1 MEKNRKIR
9 KNVYGKAAVGRFHLF
24 CPNPVRLKNTLI
36 RGGVVTVGDNS
47 VSLFH
52 LFYPNQIMLE
62 NTLIRRGVVHYFKTT
77 LLLLYNLEVGV
88 GLGPLSEADEI
99 REREGHHIKRGVE
112 APDQRLAVR
121 EHINMRRCKKGRST
135 G

>member
-1 MEKNRKIR
+1 MQKKNSKIR
-9 KNVYGKAAVGRFHLF
+9 KKVYGKAAVGRFHLF

-52 LFYPNQIMLE
+52 LLYPNQIMLE
-62 NTLIRRGVVHYFKTT
+62 NTLIRRGVVHYFKAT
-77 LLLLYNLEVGV
+77 LLQLYHLEVGV

-112 APDQRLAVR
+112 APDKRFADS
-121 EHINMRRCKKGRST
+121 HGH
-135 G
+135 